1 MSVTLRIVVEGQTE
15 ETFVRDVLKPHLDAC
30 GVEVSAHPLNK
41 IEKSARDQPGGL
53 NNYAQAETDINLWL
67 RTDQDENARVTTM
80 FDLYALPEDFPGY
93 RDADLH
99 RDLYRRVQA
108 LEDALAHEINDSR
121 FIPYI
126 QLHEFEALLLC
137 DPRKFETYFY
147 DCPDGIVNLVNMV
160 AGFESP
166 EHVNDEDPPS
176 KRIDRELLNYYNFK
190 RAAGADAAKQI
201 GLDEMRVQCKH
212 FADWLVKLERLGK
225 GD

>member
-1 MSVTLRIVVEGQTE
+1 MNVTLRIVVEGQTE
-15 ETFVRDVLKPHLDAC
+15 ETFVRDVLEPHLDAC
-30 GVEVSAHPLNK
+30 GVEVSAHLLNK

-67 RTDQDENARVTTM
+67 KTDQDGNARVTTM

-93 RDADLH
+93 RDAGLH
-99 RDLYRRVQA
+99 SDLYRRVQA
-108 LEDALAHEINDSR
+108 LEDALTHEINDSR

-147 DCPDGIVNLVNMV
+147 DCPDGIANLVNMV

-190 RAAGADAAKQI
+190 RP
-201 GLDEMRVQCKH
+201 
-212 FADWLVKLERLGK
+212 LERTRPSRLG
-225 GD
+225 